1 MYTREELIAEINRKA
16 EERKREME
24 AHRRRMQ
31 MKANA
36 YDNMINHSRTKAQH
50 DMYEMLW
57 RSL

>member
-1 MYTREELIAEINRKA
+1 MYTREELIAEINRKE

-36 YDNMINHSRTKAQH
+36 YDNMINHSRTKEQH

>member
-36 YDNMINHSRTKAQH
+36 YDNMINHSRTKEQH